1 MGECHYCG
9 ESAGFLRSVHQECKE
24 RDEQAKRQA
33 KRQKERAQ
41 RQIEEICRDAARNG
55 TGLDDLPDRM
65 RAAADGADLPM
76 NSHQIYTYLSDGW
89 SQALEEAL
97 ADSHLSAAEIAN
109 LNRYRVRLGIPEDWL
124 NRTGDF
130 DKFRLA
136 VSLGFLKEG
145 VIPRFDLPRS
155 QLPFNLMKSEEM
167 IVTFEDVQYY
177 KEVTRR
183 EYRGQSMGVSVR
195 VAKGVYLRP
204 GAFRGRPVETVSME
218 HQDDGLLG
226 LTTKHLYYLGEST
239 GRSFRIRLEKIV
251 TFDPYDDGLRIMRDT
266 ASAKPEIFVMDNTD
280 AWFLINAIYAVID
293 MDEVA
298 LPRGDA
304 PTVED
309 LLEEAIGGQDESG
322 ADDGFALG
330 SGGMHSLGT

>member
-1 MGECHYCG
+1 MGKCHYCG
-9 ESAGFLRSVHQECKE
+9 ESAGFLRSVHKECRE
-24 RDEQAKRQA
+24 RDRQA

-41 RQIEEICRDAARNG
+41 QQMREMGKDAARSG
-55 TGLDDLPDRM
+55 VGLDDLPDRM
-65 RAAADGADLPM
+65 RAAAARAGFSLDSEQL
-76 NSHQIYTYLSDGW
+76 YTCLSDGW
-89 SQALEEAL
+89 SQALEEGL
-97 ADSHLSAAEIAN
+97 ADSHLSPTEISN
-109 LNRYRVRLGIPEDWL
+109 LNRYRTRLGIPEDWL
-124 NRTGDF
+124 NRSGDF
-130 DKFRLA
+130 DQFRLA
-136 VSLGFLKEG
+136 VSLGFLKDG
-145 VIPRFDLPRS
+145 VIPRFDMPRS

-167 IVTFEDVQYY
+167 IATFEDVQYY

-218 HQDDGLLG
+218 HQDNGLLG

-266 ASAKPEIFVMDNTD
+266 ASAKPEIFVMENTD

-298 LPRGDA
+298 LPRGDD

-309 LLEEAIGGQDESG
+309 LLEEAIGTQDNSST
-322 ADDGFALG
+322 DDGFALG

>member
-1 MGECHYCG
+1 MGKCHYCG
-9 ESAGFLRSVHQECKE
+9 QSAGFLRSVHTECKE
-24 RDEQAKRQA
+24 RDERA

-41 RQIEEICRDAARNG
+41 QQMREMGKDAARSG

-65 RAAADGADLPM
+65 RAVAARAGFSL
-76 NSHQIYTYLSDGW
+76 NSQQLYTYLSDGW
-89 SQALEEAL
+89 SQALEEGL
-97 ADSHLSAAEIAN
+97 ADSHLSAAEISM
-109 LNRYRVRLGIPEDWL
+109 LNRYRTRLGIPEEWL
-124 NRTGDF
+124 NRSEDF

-136 VSLGFLKEG
+136 VSLGFLKDG
-145 VIPRFDLPRS
+145 VIPRFDMPRS

-167 IVTFEDVQYY
+167 IATFDDVRYY

-218 HQDDGLLG
+218 HQDNGTLG

-266 ASAKPEIFVMDNTD
+266 ASAKPEAFIMDNTD
-280 AWFLINAIYAVID
+280 AWFLINAIYAVMD
-293 MDEVA
+293 LDEVA

-309 LLEEAIGGQDESG
+309 LLEEAIGDSQDS